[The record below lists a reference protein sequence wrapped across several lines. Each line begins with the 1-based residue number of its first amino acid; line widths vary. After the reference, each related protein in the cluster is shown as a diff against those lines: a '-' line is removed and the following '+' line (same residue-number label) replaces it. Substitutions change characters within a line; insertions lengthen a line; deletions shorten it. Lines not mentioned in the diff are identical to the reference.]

1 LSSRDYS
8 HEMTELSERRRNVLI
23 YLCLAVAIIVVYWP
37 VCHHEFANYDD
48 YLYVTD
54 NRHVQGGLT
63 LRGFAWAFTTNH
75 AGNWHPLT
83 WLSHMLDWQLW
94 AANAG
99 AHHLVNVLFH
109 IANTLLLF
117 GVLRRMTAS
126 PWRSALVAGFF
137 ALHPLHVESVAWVA
151 ERKDVL
157 STCFGML
164 TMWAY
169 VRYVETLKVHGS
181 RFTVQGSALHASV
194 SAEALAKAE
203 RFTLNAFYGL
213 ALLFFTLGLMAKP
226 MVVTLPFVLLLLDYW
241 PLGRTQWAKPAAGES
256 VKAPPSQL
264 LKEKLPFFALAAV
277 SCVVTYW
284 AQRGGGTVVS
294 LARLPPGMRV
304 ANALL
309 SYVGYM
315 GKAFWP
321 MGLAVFYP
329 LQVRLPAAAVMGAG
343 IVLVGMT
350 AAVIGRARREPWF
363 VTGWFWY
370 VGTLVPVIGLVQVGG
385 QSMADRYTYVPL
397 VGLFMMLC
405 WGVPGRAMERQIV
418 KVITCIAAGAVLAVC
433 AALSRVQVGYWKDSE
448 TLFRHALDVTRDNW
462 LAHYSL
468 GIALG
473 QAGRLQEA
481 VEHYEQA
488 LRIDPDYAE
497 AHNNLGDELVRLG
510 RVKEAIQHYERVL
523 RIDPD
528 YAEVHN
534 NLGNA
539 LLQAGRIEEAIG
551 HCEQALRLK
560 PDYAEAHNNLGNAL
574 LQAGRPQEAIGH
586 WEQALRLKPDLAE
599 AHYNMGLAL
608 VRLGKIQEAGDHWEQ
623 ALRLKP
629 DFAEAH
635 NSLGLV
641 LKQQGK
647 IQDAIRHYE
656 QALRVKPNHAEAQ
669 NNLAWALATLGPAE
683 GGDPVR
689 AVTLAQR
696 ACDLTGNRAA
706 TYLDTLAVAY
716 AAAGRFT
723 DAIATAQKAI
733 ELARSARQPELVREI
748 ETRLQLYRGGR
759 AYRELRSP
767 VRSQSADVTA
777 PHNP

>member
-397 VGLFMMLC
+397 IGLLMMLC
-405 WGVPGRAMERQIV
+405 WSVPGRAMGRQTV

-468 GIALG
+468 GVALG
-473 QAGRLQEA
+473 QAGKHEDAIEHYEQVLRIKPNYVAAHYNLAGTLARLGRVPEA
-481 VEHYEQA
+481 MGHWEQVLRIKPDYAEAHYDLGVSLEQAGKLEGAITHYEQA
-488 LRIDPDYAE
+488 LRIKSDFAE
-497 AHNNLGDELVRLG
+497 AHYNLGSVLVRLG
-510 RVKEAIQHYERVL
+510 RVPEAM
-523 RIDPD
+523 
-528 YAEVHN
+528 
-534 NLGNA
+534 
-539 LLQAGRIEEAIG
+539 G
-551 HCEQALRLK
+551 HWEQALRIK
-560 PDYAEAHNNLGNAL
+560 PDYAEAHYDLGVAL
-574 LQAGRPQEAIGH
+574 VGQGRVQEAILH
-586 WEQALRLKPDLAE
+586 WEQAVRIKPDYAE
-599 AHYNMGLAL
+599 AHYNLGVAMERVGK
-608 VRLGKIQEAGDHWEQ
+608 VRSAIGHYQEAV
-623 ALRLKP
+623 RIKP
-629 DFAEAH
+629 D
-635 NSLGLV
+635 
-641 LKQQGK
+641 
-647 IQDAIRHYE
+647 Y
-656 QALRVKPNHAEAQ
+656 AEAQ
-669 NNLAWALATLGPAE
+669 NQLARL
-683 GGDPVR
+683 R
-689 AVTLAQR
+689 AVQ
-696 ACDLTGNRAA
+696 
-706 TYLDTLAVAY
+706 
-716 AAAGRFT
+716 
-723 DAIATAQKAI
+723 
-733 ELARSARQPELVREI
+733 
-748 ETRLQLYRGGR
+748 
-759 AYRELRSP
+759 
-767 VRSQSADVTA
+767 
-777 PHNP
+777 